1 MPSLGL
7 STDSEQPRG
16 EIYLKGNSVFKG
28 YFKNPAI
35 TKLVLDED
43 GWLRLG
49 DAGILNPNGS
59 ISIIERIGEM
69 KKLQNGYFIA
79 PQKLENIYAGVP
91 MINQIYVDVN
101 SSYNFCVAIIH
112 LDQEKLLQ
120 FADVNGLG
128 KDKDSLINM
137 QEVQYAVLKQCQ
149 RAASPSCFHPAASPP
164 LVEIGAANWLPHQH
178 EGHAAAKTT
187 TTRRTAESN
196 EEEYLRVILDH
207 HQEC

>member
-149 RAASPSCFHPAASPP
+149 RAAECNKLDTHEHIVSLYITPNEFSILNKMLTKTHKLKRS
-164 LVEIGAANWLPHQH
+164 EIKNHY
-178 EGHAAAKTT
+178 
-187 TTRRTAESN
+187 N
-196 EEEYLRVILDH
+196 YIL
-207 HQEC
+207 